1 MCICNVSKEFQG
13 LNLKRTLEIASQCE
27 KIETQLAV
35 HSVKWE
41 ESESIN
47 RVNGKSNNLNIS
59 TRGKLQEKDKTCYR
73 CGFIGHFGRDTQ
85 CPAKGIPAESVG
97 GGIILR
103 RFARQNSRFRT
114 NHCSDRREC
123 ESQTASPDKKLY
135 SYASNRPLP
144 VKRSFKCT
152 MGGSSTLAQPCS
164 DGFKE
169 QWKSVL

>member
-35 HSVKWE
+35 LSVKWK

-59 TRGKLQEKDKTCYR
+59 TRGKLQEKDKTYYR

-85 CPAKGIPAESVG
+85 CPAKGK
-97 GGIILR
+97 
-103 RFARQNSRFRT
+103 RQ
-114 NHCSDRREC
+114 DK
-123 ESQTASPDKKLY
+123 TADSELTT
-135 SYASNRPLP
+135 
-144 VKRSFKCT
+144 VQI
-152 MGGSSTLAQPCS
+152 GGSVNHRLPLQTKSSTRMHQI
-164 DGFKE
+164 GHYK
-169 QWKSVL
+169 